1 MSAAEL
7 IQRQQAILLRNAE
20 NQKKRADRDNIAAQ
34 VEHQQSVVAD
44 LRERLARATSML
56 EGLTTALEDAISDV
70 EGLHDESTAELEAD
84 IANVDDINR
93 KVRANLDKTAAD
105 DEARTLQQ
113 RYDDLTTKIEAI
125 RKQKNDLLTDAALPL
140 PGLNVQDGV
149 LLYKGKAWDCMSGAE
164 QLIVGASIASA
175 IKPQCGF
182 ILLDKLEQLD
192 RETLEEFGMWLGENH
207 LQAIATRV
215 STGEECTI
223 IIEDG
228 QAEEPIKSEAAPTWT
243 PGQF

>member
-1 MSAAEL
+1 MACD
-7 IQRQQAILLRNAE
+7 QTVN
-20 NQKKRADRDNIAAQ
+20 
-34 VEHQQSVVAD
+34 
-44 LRERLARATSML
+44 L
-56 EGLTTALEDAISDV
+56 E
-70 EGLHDESTAELEAD
+70 DESTAELEAD
-84 IANVDDINR
+84 IANVDEINR
-93 KVRANLDKTAAD
+93 KVRANLDKTVAD
-105 DEARTLQQ
+105 DEARALQQ
-113 RYDDLTTKIEAI
+113 RYDDLTAELERI
-125 RKQKNDLLTDAALPL
+125 RKMKSDLLVDANLPL

-192 RETLEEFGMWLGENH
+192 RETLEEFGTWLGENH